1 MIPAFRRAG
10 THTSSVTVGLACRS
24 SCLGVDTISFVPSA
38 SSFSGCPHVPQ
49 LDFNL
54 RNGSCLAHLA
64 YPVGCPSA
72 TYITNTSH
80 TSSQP
85 KAAFNNDYVFG
96 LSGSE
101 NLLGGHTPTGAFYV
115 PAGDVFTTYSLLS
128 QSRNPLMYILEAGLL
143 KVANIQSIPAN
154 GQCSGTSTCPNFTK
168 LYPFSQA
175 SAIPTGAASAAR
187 NSSTITLSPANA
199 DTTWTNG
206 ALWQALEIQGFEY
219 AVTAV
224 SGCTGGGGTTNCS
237 TVTVTPPAIQS
248 YDGTT
253 TNALY
258 NMVPNQNNSPGKFMF
273 DGTEIFTNIQLQAMG
288 WSAQLPSGLTS
299 ACPNPGDNIL
309 FAWGSSFYYRH
320 SNLYLLAMCLS
331 KIPTSS
337 NSGTGIH
344 DAYYLS
350 GLSANGTASW
360 TNATES
366 SAIPLLTSWHGGA
379 DGPQTRCIGE
389 LSVRWISQ
397 LDRLL
402 LTYGA
407 YNCGGLWYRTAATPW
422 GPWSAE
428 TQLFPNNPNSGW
440 EENLIYGPG
449 ANNPYNFNQTSAVT
463 LYEPGTS
470 IIINTDPTNY
480 APYFQRGNAYA
491 PYLFPGSTA
500 ADNGNG
506 TVSVFLNISG
516 YNPYVTWQYSAS
528 FYKLP
533 AVRISGEVTISPG
546 VKISQ

>member
-1 MIPAFRRAG
+1 
-10 THTSSVTVGLACRS
+10 
-24 SCLGVDTISFVPSA
+24 
-38 SSFSGCPHVPQ
+38 
-49 LDFNL
+49 
-54 RNGSCLAHLA
+54 
-64 YPVGCPSA
+64 
-72 TYITNTSH
+72 
-80 TSSQP
+80 
-85 KAAFNNDYVFG
+85 
-96 LSGSE
+96 
-101 NLLGGHTPTGAFYV
+101 
-115 PAGDVFTTYSLLS
+115 
-128 QSRNPLMYILEAGLL
+128 MYILEAGLL
-143 KVANIQSIPAN
+143 KVSNIQSIPAN

-206 ALWQALEIQGFEY
+206 TVWQALEIQGFEY
-219 AVTAV
+219 EVTAV

-237 TVTVTPPAIQS
+237 TVTVTPPTIKS

-258 NMVPNQNNSPGKFMF
+258 NMVPDQDNSPGKFMF
-273 DGTEIFTNIQLQAMG
+273 DGTEIFTNTQLQAMG
-288 WSAQLPSGLTS
+288 WNTQLPSALTS

-331 KIPTSS
+331 KVPTSS
-337 NSGTGIH
+337 NTGSGIQ

-350 GLSANGTASW
+350 GLTANGTASW
-360 TNATES
+360 TNAAES

-397 LDRLL
+397 LDRLV

-428 TQLFPNNPNSGW
+428 TQLLPNNPNSGLGRKPDLW
-440 EENLIYGPG
+440 PRGEQSVQLQSDARG
-449 ANNPYNFNQTSAVT
+449 
-463 LYEPGTS
+463 
-470 IIINTDPTNY
+470 Y
-480 APYFQRGNAYA
+480 ALRAGGLHRHKHRPDQLRS
-491 PYLFPGSTA
+491 LFPARKCLRTLSVSRIDCP
-500 ADNGNG
+500 DNGNG